1 MILNHSIIK
10 YFNYSNIRDLY
21 IKNDIIYD
29 KINISILKIL
39 RLPIKQF
46 ILSDKTYQLIIRE
59 TNNNL
64 LIDIDIDLELYYKN
78 KLNLDS
84 RILELIKKNEI
95 SFVNIKTHLFL
106 KENILYSDGFY
117 INIDSGVLQKKLA
130 TNDLINLKIDGC
142 IINGFKQLHIF
153 KKFISKKKC
162 LIINTNKLLNKQLE
176 IVFEKCIFYTPKL
189 NDILCKIKW
198 DCIINFG
205 RFTGTPDPKLNIDNF
220 IYKHHILVV
229 ENLNYI
235 TITIKHFLGETLSNQ
250 ICLENGHNIN
260 LIRKFIYNNNQ
271 VKTLKRRQLLLSKYE
286 SEFMIGVPDSKLN
299 VFYSFPGNFIYNK
312 FVSKRKFK
320 KIYDNA
326 NYECTICLE
335 KIKMN
340 NISLTECKHI
350 YCRKCLMKTLE
361 VSNKCPLCRQKIRK
375 NSLTFVSNFKYENDT
390 INFILNRVKLNKKL
404 IICSTFNNTLEN
416 LKFHLDGCKLQFIN
430 ISNLNMSQ
438 MSKYDEIIFTDN
450 AHYHFDFILDIFAE
464 NNPTINL
471 ILLSYK
477 SVSYIK

>member
-10 YFNYSNIRDLY
+10 EFNYSNIRDLY

-29 KINISILKIL
+29 KINSPILKIVC
-39 RLPIKQF
+39 LPIKPL
-46 ILSDKTYQLIIRE
+46 ILSDNPYQLILRE
-59 TNNNL
+59 THNNL

-78 KLNLDS
+78 NLNLES
-84 RILELIKKNEI
+84 RILELIKKNER
-95 SFVNIKTHLFL
+95 SFANIKTHLFL
-106 KENILYSDGFY
+106 KANILYSDGFY

-142 IINGFKQLHIF
+142 IINGFKKLHIF

-176 IVFEKCIFYTPKL
+176 IGFEKCIFYTPKL
-189 NDILCKIKW
+189 NDLLCKIKW

-205 RFTGTPDPKLNIDNF
+205 RFTGTTEPNLNIDKF
-220 IYKHHILVV
+220 LYKHHIFVV
-229 ENLNYI
+229 ENLNDI
-235 TITIKHFLGETLSNQ
+235 TMTIKHFLGETLSNQ

-286 SEFMIGVPDSKLN
+286 SEFMIGVPNSKLN
-299 VFYSFPGNFIYNK
+299 LFYSFPGNFIYNK
-312 FVSKRKFK
+312 FVSKRNFK
-320 KIYDNA
+320 ITYGA
-326 NYECTICLE
+326 PNYECTICLE
-335 KIKMN
+335 KIKIN
-340 NISLTECKHI
+340 NISLTKCKHI
-350 YCRKCLMKTLE
+350 YCRNCLMKTLE
-361 VSNKCPLCRQKIRK
+361 ISDKCPLCRQKIRK

-390 INFILNRVKLNKKL
+390 INFIFNRVKLNKKL

-416 LKFHLDGCKLQFIN
+416 LKYHLDGSKLLFIN

-450 AHYHFDFILDIFAE
+450 AHDHFDFILDIFAE